1 MVCSSSRKSHSSVDR
16 SRVCSR
22 SVRSR
27 RGTIPH
33 RREIRTACAG
43 CIPGSNQKRSRTG
56 ACLRYADGVA
66 TENHDS
72 FFQRIEPFFSPRE
85 LRKIDLAYM
94 LAKYAHRAQTRNER
108 DEQGAPV
115 RYFEHVRRATLV
127 GLDEAKIVRL
137 DTTIASFLHDTREDT
152 RLSADQIEDCFGSE
166 MCCIV
171 KVLSKVPKEGYLERF
186 YVCTDWRPYF
196 VKACD
201 RLDNLRSL
209 SQSSVEFRRKQVTET
224 RDKYYRLF
232 DRMVMLTP
240 EEYRDGTRRLR
251 DLIHSTTDAVPLTDE
266 AISRAS

>member
-1 MVCSSSRKSHSSVDR
+1 MDH
-16 SRVCSR
+16 SR
-22 SVRSR
+22 SGVSLLY
-27 RGTIPH
+27 T
-33 RREIRTACAG
+33 
-43 CIPGSNQKRSRTG
+43 
-56 ACLRYADGVA
+56 DVVA

-72 FFQRIEPFFSPRE
+72 FFQRIDPFFSPRE

-108 DEQGAPV
+108 DEQGVPV
-115 RYFEHVRRATLV
+115 RYFEHVRRATLI

-166 MCCIV
+166 VCNIV
-171 KVLSKVPKEGYLERF
+171 KVLSKMPKEGYLDRF
-186 YVCTDWRPYF
+186 YMCPDWRPYF

-209 SQSSVEFRRKQVTET
+209 SQSSLEFRKKQVMET

-232 DRMVMLTP
+232 DRMVMLSP

-251 DLIHSTTDAVPLTDE
+251 DLIQSAVEAVPLTDDRS
-266 AISRAS
+266 AISVSLQAS